1 MTATQ
6 TATVKETAVALRKA
20 LKDAFP
26 GTKFS
31 VKMQRG
37 TAYGWLHVDYT
48 DGPATEQVRKIAD
61 GFESERFSGWD
72 DMYHSTGNDQWN
84 CSGVNVSRQ
93 FSPEAVE
100 RAVAL
105 VQRTA
110 SGEPFIKDGDRYVV
124 AHSLRDTAYNVA
136 HRYLTSTSL

>member
-1 MTATQ
+1 M
-6 TATVKETAVALRKA
+6 
-20 LKDAFP
+20 
-26 GTKFS
+26 
-31 VKMQRG
+31 
-37 TAYGWLHVDYT
+37 
-48 DGPATEQVRKIAD
+48 RKIAD

-72 DMYHSTGNDQWN
+72 DMYHPTGNVGWN
-84 CSGVNVSRQ
+84 CSGVNISRQ
-93 FSPEAVE
+93 FSPETVE

-110 SGEPFIKDGDRYVV
+110 SGEPFIKDGDRYVI